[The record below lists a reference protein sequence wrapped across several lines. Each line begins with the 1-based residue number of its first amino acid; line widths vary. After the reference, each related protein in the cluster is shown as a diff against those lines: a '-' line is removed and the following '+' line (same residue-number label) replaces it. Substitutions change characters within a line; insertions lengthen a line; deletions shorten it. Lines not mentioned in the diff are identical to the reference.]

1 LGIFKLLVF
10 LLLLPAVGLATASKN
25 RVEELFIWKISDELK
40 LSIPE
45 EKKVSDLIRKLNEK
59 KSKSGDDIQE
69 NLKRLAE
76 AKALKDK
83 EKLLAEQKRLLRS
96 YNDLS
101 LEEAD
106 QIQKILGVN
115 KAAQYFVLKNELT
128 NKLKTVLLS
137 PENSKATEKIEKAEK
152 LAPPLIIEEK

>member
-1 LGIFKLLVF
+1 
-10 LLLLPAVGLATASKN
+10 
-25 RVEELFIWKISDELK
+25 
-40 LSIPE
+40 
-45 EKKVSDLIRKLNEK
+45 
-59 KSKSGDDIQE
+59 
-69 NLKRLAE
+69 
-76 AKALKDK
+76 
-83 EKLLAEQKRLLRS
+83 LAEQKRLLRS

-152 LAPPLIIEEK
+152 LAPPVIIEEK